1 MKPVRIL
8 TRSVSLAL
16 MCFLAFSCV
25 DESYDLDKADYNVV
39 VLDDAISLPMGSL
52 ELRMDSILK
61 VDANDSTGIQVK
73 GNMYLLSTTSKM
85 DISDLNSKLN
95 GFTLTKPGDVNTNVN
110 LVTAPSVPYNVPVA
124 TTNYNGSISMT
135 LPNFT
140 TNLISVKRVTLK
152 NTTFT
157 MKGTTTNMGG
167 TNLNNS
173 ITITCTPQDAV
184 AEYYINNVKVTSWTM
199 KANEEKVVE
208 IRTLNVTNSSNLAI
222 NYNVNMTVATLGTV
236 QVINSTQSSMAVSV
250 KFNGIDYEAVYGKV
264 NYSISDSETQEIEGL
279 SDLIGGNNNVLSL
292 YNPSIKF
299 KWSDNLGVPINMTFG
314 MSTKNIA
321 SGQTASLTN
330 NNFVMQPAATP
341 SSLVVDSFTIDRT
354 NGTSNLFKIN
364 PTEMTVNYA
373 MNTNSSTDN
382 SFIPKN
388 LKLDLESTFTLPL
401 QFGSDLLLNVS
412 TDTITNPF
420 LSILDKLAEQ
430 PNLGFGVTFDIVN
443 RIPLGIKIRLTA
455 ENKAGGD
462 LYFIETADIKPA
474 KVVNSPQGFATDTTM
489 TKTKLAFNASQVD
502 QFKNVARF
510 RANFIISASQ
520 SSAAFV
526 TLSPQDYIKLNIG
539 AEITGGVNLDLNK
552 KPVAQQ

>member
-1 MKPVRIL
+1 MKSLRIL
-8 TRSVSLAL
+8 TRSGSLAL

-25 DESYDLDKADYNVV
+25 DESYDLEKADYNVV

-52 ELRMDSILK
+52 ELGMDSILK
-61 VDANDSTGIQVK
+61 VDATKSTGLQVK
-73 GNMYLLSTTSKM
+73 GNMYYLSSTSKM
-85 DISDLNSKLN
+85 DISDLNNSLS
-95 GFTLTKPGDVNTNVN
+95 GFTLAKPADVSTNVN
-110 LVTAPSVPYNVPVA
+110 MVVAPSVPYNVPVG
-124 TTNYNGSISMT
+124 TTTYSGSTTLT

-140 TNLISVKRVTLK
+140 TSLINVKRVTLK

-173 ITITCTPQDAV
+173 IVITCTPQDQV
-184 AEYYINNVKVTSWTM
+184 AEYYIDGVKVTSWTM
-199 KANEEKVVE
+199 KANEDKVVE
-208 IRTLNVTNSSNLAI
+208 IRSLNVTNSSNLVI
-222 NYNVNMTVATLGTV
+222 NYNLTMTVATSGAV
-236 QVINSTQSSMAVSV
+236 QIINNTQSYMGVGI
-250 KFNGIDYEAVYGKV
+250 KFNGIDFDAVYGKV
-264 NYSISDSETQEIEGL
+264 TYSKSDSDTQTIDGL

-299 KWSDNLGVPINMTFG
+299 KWSDNLGVPVSLTFG
-314 MSTKNIA
+314 MSTKNA
-321 SGQTASLTN
+321 TSGQTASLSN
-330 NNFVMQPAATP
+330 NSFTMTAA
-341 SSLVVDSFTIDRT
+341 SSPTTLVVDSFIIDRN

-364 PTEMTVNYA
+364 PSEMTVSYS
-373 MNTNSSTDN
+373 MNTNTSTVN

-388 LKLDLESTFTLPL
+388 LTLDLESTFTLPL

-443 RIPLGIKIRLTA
+443 RIPLGIKIRLSA
-455 ENKAGGD
+455 ENQAGSI
-462 LYFIETADIKPA
+462 LYYIETADIKPA
-474 KVVNSPQGFATDTTM
+474 KGINAQGFATDTTM

-510 RANFIISASQ
+510 RVNFIISASQ
-520 SSAAFV
+520 SNSTFV
-526 TLSPQDYIKLNIG
+526 TLSPQDYIKLNVG

-552 KPVAQQ
+552 KENQ